1 MNWSFAPNNYEFENL
16 YGSYYNIDW
25 ALKLKSQQPHLL
37 LKYNLVK
44 LATGKD
50 WPHVGKL
57 IPERVFDSGMFPL
70 AWLTGPCMFYGPP
83 KTK

>member
-1 MNWSFAPNNYEFENL
+1 M
-16 YGSYYNIDW
+16 SYT
-25 ALKLKSQQPHLL
+25 KQ
-37 LKYNLVK
+37 YNLIK

-57 IPERVFDSGMFPL
+57 IPERIFNSGMFPL
-70 AWLTGPCMFYGPP
+70 AWLTSPFMFYGPP